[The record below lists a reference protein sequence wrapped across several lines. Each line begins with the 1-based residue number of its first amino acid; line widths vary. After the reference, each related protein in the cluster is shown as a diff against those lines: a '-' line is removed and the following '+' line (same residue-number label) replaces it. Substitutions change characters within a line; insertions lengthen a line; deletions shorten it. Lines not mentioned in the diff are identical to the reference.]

1 MSLIIVFVAGYL
13 LLGTK
18 KGRYLMSKLIAF
30 LAKSSLKIIFY
41 IAMALILLFLAVN
54 VVKWI
59 FNHVFL
65 SILIAV
71 LFLVI
76 VIIIGAYQESKDKK
90 IHSKIVED
98 WKKQPI
104 KKFTD
109 DDILSMLSPVANDF
123 YESDTNGIK
132 YNSGF
137 PFGRVT
143 YFMNF
148 FDHDI
153 QFEDPLYFSPIR
165 SRNQD
170 ELREYGIIMTTAGIY
185 ISSQLNKTN
194 NDGTSKSKDINI
206 QMTGMVSS
214 KIIGDT
220 LYIDY
225 VEYKDQIIIR
235 QEYTTIPIQKIKA
248 FCDMAICSGL
258 SISLCNNEVYDYTAV
273 LDEQETKFIK
283 ENYISGIN
291 KGVSA
296 AGVVV
301 SMPNM
306 ENVYNEVKYNMDQ
319 RNGHGIAAEYG
330 NTVIDK
336 VTGDRTA
343 KHLGADNVL
352 NGADRISHGIQLQ
365 CKYCQTA
372 RDTINAAFSS
382 NHDYDYN
389 KMKIEVPRDQYSE
402 AVEILQ
408 KKIKNGDLANK
419 GITDPNEAKNILR
432 KGYLTYQQSLN
443 VAKSGSIESL
453 AIDTMQG
460 VTCSIG
466 AGSITALMTFANC
479 IWNGMDVKDSAQKSL
494 EIGAKTIGKS
504 TFIFVMTMQ
513 LSRKNFI
520 NYFSV
525 DKTASGAKKFGTI
538 SNPLYK
544 IGDGL
549 AKKISN
555 SGLAKST
562 IGQKL
567 GLSKISG
574 RTIIGGGIAA
584 AITFGPDIARALAG
598 RISFK
603 QLMKNSAIG
612 ASGIAGATIGQV
624 LIPVPIVGAMIG
636 GSVSSFIAKKTL
648 DHFIEDDAIEMFN
661 ILKEEFIDLVTTCGL
676 NGEEFNE
683 VVGMTIAHKKL
694 PSILRDMYAYGD
706 ARQYAR
712 DDIVSVALQYVFSK
726 RQKITEEMYN
736 DGIAL
741 LIDDTVAA

>member
-1 MSLIIVFVAGYL
+1 MELICGLEAKGIRLKFYNEGEEGRSKNIMSLIIVFVAGYL

-225 VEYKDQIIIR
+225 VEYKDKIIIR
-235 QEYTTIPIQKIKA
+235 Q
-248 FCDMAICSGL
+248 
-258 SISLCNNEVYDYTAV
+258 
-273 LDEQETKFIK
+273 
-283 ENYISGIN
+283 
-291 KGVSA
+291 
-296 AGVVV
+296 
-301 SMPNM
+301 
-306 ENVYNEVKYNMDQ
+306 
-319 RNGHGIAAEYG
+319 
-330 NTVIDK
+330 
-336 VTGDRTA
+336 
-343 KHLGADNVL
+343 
-352 NGADRISHGIQLQ
+352 
-365 CKYCQTA
+365 
-372 RDTINAAFSS
+372 
-382 NHDYDYN
+382 
-389 KMKIEVPRDQYSE
+389 
-402 AVEILQ
+402 
-408 KKIKNGDLANK
+408 
-419 GITDPNEAKNILR
+419 
-432 KGYLTYQQSLN
+432 
-443 VAKSGSIESL
+443 
-453 AIDTMQG
+453 
-460 VTCSIG
+460 
-466 AGSITALMTFANC
+466 
-479 IWNGMDVKDSAQKSL
+479 
-494 EIGAKTIGKS
+494 
-504 TFIFVMTMQ
+504 
-513 LSRKNFI
+513 
-520 NYFSV
+520 
-525 DKTASGAKKFGTI
+525 
-538 SNPLYK
+538 
-544 IGDGL
+544 
-549 AKKISN
+549 
-555 SGLAKST
+555 
-562 IGQKL
+562 
-567 GLSKISG
+567 
-574 RTIIGGGIAA
+574 
-584 AITFGPDIARALAG
+584 
-598 RISFK
+598 
-603 QLMKNSAIG
+603 
-612 ASGIAGATIGQV
+612 
-624 LIPVPIVGAMIG
+624 
-636 GSVSSFIAKKTL
+636 
-648 DHFIEDDAIEMFN
+648 
-661 ILKEEFIDLVTTCGL
+661 
-676 NGEEFNE
+676 
-683 VVGMTIAHKKL
+683 
-694 PSILRDMYAYGD
+694 
-706 ARQYAR
+706 
-712 DDIVSVALQYVFSK
+712 
-726 RQKITEEMYN
+726 
-736 DGIAL
+736 
-741 LIDDTVAA
+741 